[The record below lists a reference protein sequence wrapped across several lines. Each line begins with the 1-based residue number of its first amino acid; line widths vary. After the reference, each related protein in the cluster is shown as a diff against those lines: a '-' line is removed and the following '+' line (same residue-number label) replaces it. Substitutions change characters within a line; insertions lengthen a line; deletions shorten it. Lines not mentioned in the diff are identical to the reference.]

1 MLLLLLLLLMMKCW
15 MTMRKCSE
23 EERKRS
29 TLSCQFLGF
38 YTHPKHFFLC
48 VCAPKRF
55 LRRGTSTRVPHI
67 LERKARTR
75 NARSVQRRERRE
87 TEESRCSRCSEKEKK
102 FKLFFDRKK
111 KKKWNKIVSAIGILA
126 VGGKRISR
134 IISRLVAFT
143 ASFETEKAERER
155 TKNRY

>member
-1 MLLLLLLLLMMKCW
+1 M
-15 MTMRKCSE
+15 
-23 EERKRS
+23 
-29 TLSCQFLGF
+29 
-38 YTHPKHFFLC
+38 
-48 VCAPKRF
+48 CAPKRF

-75 NARSVQRRERRE
+75 NARSVQRRERG
-87 TEESRCSRCSEKEKK
+87 TERDERQRSLVVLVVRRKRRSL
-102 FKLFFDRKK
+102 LFFDDRKK

>member
-1 MLLLLLLLLMMKCW
+1 M
-15 MTMRKCSE
+15 
-23 EERKRS
+23 
-29 TLSCQFLGF
+29 
-38 YTHPKHFFLC
+38 
-48 VCAPKRF
+48 CAPKRF

-75 NARSVQRRERRE
+75 NARSVQRRERERERERDRERRE
-87 TEESRCSRCSEKEKK
+87 TEESRCSCCSEKEKK